1 MAEWRLGGR
10 GTCYF
15 SLLPWMV
22 EGSPGATDWT
32 NTARLTTVYRNQHV
46 IYICC
51 GFGLVMSGV
60 NLSGVIGRLSIYCKP
75 TCTRVFIFGDRGE
88 EWVG

>member
-1 MAEWRLGGR
+1 MPC
-10 GTCYF
+10 TF
-15 SLLPWMV
+15 IDSLIAGLILN
-22 EGSPGATDWT
+22 AF
-32 NTARLTTVYRNQHV
+32 TTVYRNQHV

>member
-22 EGSPGATDWT
+22 EGSPGATGWLVCLDIILKIIFMPCT
-32 NTARLTTVYRNQHV
+32 FIDSLIA
-46 IYICC
+46 
-51 GFGLVMSGV
+51 GLILHALQQCTGINMS
-60 NLSGVIGRLSIYCKP
+60 SIS
-75 TCTRVFIFGDRGE
+75 VVDLDSS
-88 EWVG
+88 